1 MLARAI
7 RSDLVLGREI
17 GRERAISEHVPYLR
31 HVDDQTLRMKDGH
44 LVTFLKLSGFCFQTA
59 DQDMV
64 NLRHDVRNTLVRGL
78 NDSRFG
84 LYAHIV
90 RREVDATLEGEF
102 DIPFAAALERGYR
115 RSLGSRRMFSNDLYV
130 SIIRRGFQGKVGL
143 ADRIGAQA
151 RRRLVGIST
160 SELANDALKELHDVA
175 ANFERALAGYG
186 ARILKALRRDRV
198 GPSGQGGVYSEPAE
212 FLVQLLNGAQV
223 RPVLLPRMG
232 LDDYLPTKRILFGK
246 KAVEFQGAAD
256 GDRRFGAMI
265 SVREY
270 PPYSGPGMFDGL
282 MQMPREF
289 ILSQSF
295 AIEDRAPA
303 MSHIAKV
310 ERQIAASDEAGTVAE
325 TDLVTSRNQIAGGEA
340 ILGFHHLTVLALGR
354 SLTEMERCVSDAT
367 NELNT
372 LGMTS
377 VREDLNAQASFW
389 AQLPGNFPYIARRS
403 LISSRNFV
411 GFASLHNFAVG
422 RRSGNHWGPAI
433 SMLQTTSRT
442 AYFFNFHRRQV
453 GNFTVVGP
461 TGSGKT
467 VALSFLLAQSLRIR
481 PRPRCAFF
489 DKDRGAEIFIRALGG
504 QYEVLSPGEP
514 TGFNPLQLEGTPH
527 DREFLTSLLSF
538 MVRPRDGSRLSAS
551 EERTIAE
558 AVAGIFRLPAQERRL
573 EDVPA
578 LLRGRER
585 ADRNDLASRFE
596 PWLKRDQRGWLFN
609 NPTDHWSL
617 GNGIFGFDITKVLK
631 DDDIRTAA
639 LGYIF
644 HRIEALLDGTPT
656 MIFIDEG
663 WRVLKDETFSAFV
676 VDKLETIRKFN
687 GIVGFGT
694 QSARDIVHSGLSHAL
709 LEQTPTNIFFPNPK
723 ADEESYVEAFKCS
736 HAEVNWIR
744 TAPPEAGAFLI
755 KHDQDSVI
763 ATLDLSAMAWAV
775 KVLSGTVDTVADC
788 AELRAR
794 LGDDPAAWLPAFC
807 GLRLDESLEG
817 EREASS

>member
-1 MLARAI
+1 MP
-7 RSDLVLGREI
+7 SGREMA
-17 GRERAISEHVPYLR
+17 RERAIAEHVPYTR
-31 HVDDQTLRMKDGH
+31 HVDDQTLRTKDGH
-44 LVTFLKLSGFCFQTA
+44 LVTILKFDGFCFQTA
-59 DQDMV
+59 DQDDI
-64 NLRHDVRNTLVRGL
+64 NLRHEARNTLVKGL

-84 LYAHIV
+84 LYSHIV
-90 RREVDATLEGEF
+90 RREVHPELEGEF
-102 DIPFAAALERGYR
+102 DIPFAAELDRLYR
-115 RSLGSRRMFSNDLYV
+115 ADLKTQRMFANDLYV
-130 SIIRRGFQGKVGL
+130 SIIRRGFQGKVGW
-143 ADRIGAQA
+143 ADLIGRQA
-151 RRRLVGIST
+151 RRFAGVDGK
-160 SELANDALKELHDVA
+160 ELEAEALKELRDVA
-175 ANFERALAGYG
+175 SNFERSFAAYG
-186 ARILKALRRDRV
+186 ARILKVMRREKIGRDRE
-198 GPSGQGGVYSEPAE
+198 GAGVFSEPAE
-212 FLVQLLNGAQV
+212 FLAQLLNGGEE
-223 RPVLLPRMG
+223 RPMLLPRMG
-232 LDDYLPTKRILFGK
+232 LDCYLPTKRILFGK
-246 KAVEFQGAAD
+246 KAMEFQGAGAE
-256 GDRRFGAMI
+256 GTRFGAMI

-270 PPYSGPGMFDGL
+270 PAYSGPGMFDGL

-289 ILSQSF
+289 ILTQSF

-325 TDLVTSRNQIAGGEA
+325 TDLITSRDQIAGGAA
-340 ILGFHHLTVLALGR
+340 ILGRHHLTVLALGR
-354 SLTEMERCVSDAT
+354 SLASMERCVSDVT

-377 VREDLNAQASFW
+377 VREDLNAQAAFW

-411 GFASLHNFAVG
+411 GFVSLHNFAAG
-422 RRSGNHWGPAI
+422 KKAGNRWGPAI
-433 SMLQTTSRT
+433 SVLQTTSQT
-442 AYFFNFHRRQV
+442 PYYFNFHRRQV

-467 VALSFLLAQSLRIR
+467 VALSFLMAQGLRVR

-514 TGFNPLQLEGTPH
+514 SGFNPLQLEGTPS

-538 MVRPRDGSRLSAS
+538 MVRPRDGSDHSAS
-551 EERTIAE
+551 EEKTIAE
-558 AVAGIFRLPAQERRL
+558 AVAEIFKQPTAERRL
-573 EDVPA
+573 ADVPT
-578 LLRGRER
+578 LLSGRDR
-585 ADRNDLASRFE
+585 ADQNDLASRFD

-609 NPTDHWSL
+609 NETDRWSS
-617 GNGIFGFDITKVLK
+617 GNGIFGFDITKVLD

-644 HRIEALLDGTPT
+644 HRVEALLDGSPM

-663 WRVLKDETFSAFV
+663 WRVLKDEKFSAFV
-676 VDKLETIRKFN
+676 TDKLKTIRKLN

-694 QSARDIVHSGLSHAL
+694 QSARDIVRSGMSHTL

-723 ADEESYVEAFKCS
+723 ADDESYIEAFKCS
-736 HAEVNWIR
+736 SREVDWIR
-744 TAPPEAGAFLI
+744 STVPEARAFLI

-763 ATLDLSAMAWAV
+763 AKLDLAAMPGMV
-775 KVLSGTVDTVADC
+775 KVLSGTVDTVAEC

-794 LGDDPAAWLPAFC
+794 YGEDPVVWLPIFM
-807 GLRLDESLEG
+807 GK
-817 EREASS
+817 EAVA